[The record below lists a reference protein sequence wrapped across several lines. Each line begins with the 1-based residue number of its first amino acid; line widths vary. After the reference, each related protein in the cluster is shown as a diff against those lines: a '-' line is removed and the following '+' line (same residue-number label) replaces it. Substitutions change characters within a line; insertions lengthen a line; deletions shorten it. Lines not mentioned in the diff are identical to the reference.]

1 MASMASMIPRL
12 ALALWLFSALVS
24 AQLSS
29 TFYSATCP
37 NLQQVVRSAM
47 TDVVRQNPRN
57 AAFILRLFFHD
68 CFVNGC
74 DASILL
80 DGTPAFASEKFANP
94 NRNSAQGYE
103 IIDAIKARV
112 EANCPATVSCAD
124 VLALATRDGVALVS
138 NLKFPDWYRK
148 VRTYVRIYVIN
159 RTAVVSMQLGGP
171 TWTVRLGRRDSL
183 AAYQEAAS
191 RELPAPFSD
200 LSVLISMFRDK
211 GLTPRE
217 MAALSGAHTIGQA
230 QCSQFDDRI
239 YNDRNINATFA
250 ALRRRTCPPGG
261 SSALAPLD
269 GETPYQFDNGYY
281 RELVARRGLLQ
292 SDQALFNGGSQD
304 ALVRRYSV
312 NGAAF
317 ARDFAAA
324 MVKMGAIRPPPGTP
338 GEVRLVCNRVN

>member
-1 MASMASMIPRL
+1 MQLAIDHMASMIPRL
-12 ALALWLFSALVS
+12 VLALWLFSALVS

-124 VLALATRDGVALVS
+124 VLALATRDGVAL
-138 NLKFPDWYRK
+138 
-148 VRTYVRIYVIN
+148 
-159 RTAVVSMQLGGP
+159 LGGP

-183 AAYQEAAS
+183 AAYQENAN

-217 MAALSGAHTIGQA
+217 MTALSGAHTIGQA